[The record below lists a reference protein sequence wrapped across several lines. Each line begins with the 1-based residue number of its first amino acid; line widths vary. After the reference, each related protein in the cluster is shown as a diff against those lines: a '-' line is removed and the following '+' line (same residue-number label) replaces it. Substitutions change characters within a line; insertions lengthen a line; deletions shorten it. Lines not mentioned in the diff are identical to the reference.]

1 MLITLVLCWTVV
13 CLLLGDAT
21 DEVRMIAVSS
31 TASTAEEQLPD
42 ACISEDD
49 VVALFDA
56 LKLKISSS
64 PERRRGNRNFSLM
77 DSIANEELVVVWWWW
92 FEGMFEKS
100 FDLRRNTWKT

>member
-64 PERRRGNRNFSLM
+64 PDKRVSDSESLG
-77 DSIANEELVVVWWWW
+77 LV
-92 FEGMFEKS
+92 FCIILYF
-100 FDLRRNTWKT
+100 T